1 MKNISSILL
10 SIFCGII
17 ILSSC
22 EKMEDIH
29 SDFLKDGDII
39 YAPKPLMTQSFGG
52 KNRVKLKYYLLNAVN
67 VNKCVVEWNEGNSS
81 QSLDITPKLPLDS
94 LEIIID
100 GLEEKSYIFNIYT
113 IDTNGNRSVKEQVT
127 GSAYDLKF
135 QSGLTNR
142 PLLSFEG
149 GGTTDSIVVS
159 WGTPAEG
166 HTGLELMYN
175 NRAGEPVSR
184 MVLPEEDAIVIRN
197 WESEGEMAY
206 QSYYVP
212 EAMAIDTFATDPEQA
227 MMPMYIEFTGT
238 PVDKTNWTIVDFS
251 GEEPKEADWGPPI
264 QGLAA
269 AAIDNDP
276 ATFWHSPWELTQ
288 PDHPH
293 HITIDL
299 GAVVKMNAFQLTKR
313 QNKNDCMKRFTV
325 EVSMD
330 NTTFVS
336 LGTFTYEQSSA
347 SQRYQTNSLPLA
359 RYIRYTAI
367 EAYEDKNYTHLAE
380 FGIEGVVAEQID
392 RSTWDVADFST
403 EEPAEGA
410 SPKGRVIATLDG
422 DLSTFWHTQ
431 WNGGSPGYPHY
442 FVVDMKQQVK
452 ILAVE
457 CFRRQGDDRGQNKY
471 KIHTSNDGVNF
482 VDQGTF
488 DFDNKI
494 DAGQV
499 VSLSFMPEA
508 RYVKYEA
515 IEGPNNYAFLSE
527 FYVYGTTE
535 P

>member
-1 MKNISSILL
+1 MKNITNILL

-39 YAPKPLMTQSFGG
+39 YAPKPLMPQSFGG
-52 KNRVKLKYYLLNAVN
+52 KNRLKLKYYLMNAVN
-67 VNKCVVEWNEGNSS
+67 VNKCVVEWDEGNSS
-81 QSLDITPKLPLDS
+81 QTIDVTPKLPLDS

-127 GSAYDLKF
+127 GSAYDAKF

-142 PLLSFEG
+142 PLASIVG

-166 HTGLELMYN
+166 HTGLQMMYN

-184 MVLPEEDAIVIRN
+184 MVLPEDDAIVIRD
-197 WESEGEMAY
+197 WESEGEMTY

-212 EAMAIDTFATDPEQA
+212 EPLAIDTFAAENEQVT
-227 MMPMYIEFTGT
+227 MPMYIEFRGT

-251 GEEPKEADWGPPI
+251 SEEPAEAQWGPPI

-276 ATFWHSPWELTQ
+276 TTFWHSAWDLEVNPE
-288 PDHPH
+288 HPH
-293 HITIDL
+293 HITIDF
-299 GAVVKMNAFQLTKR
+299 GAVIKMNAFELTKR
-313 QNKNDCMKRFTV
+313 QGKNDCQKRFTV
-325 EVSMD
+325 EVSLD
-330 NTTFVS
+330 NVNFTS
-336 LGTFTYEQSSA
+336 LGTFTYEQASA
-347 SQRYQTNSLPLA
+347 SQRYQTNSLPMA
-359 RYIRYTAI
+359 RYLRYTAI
-367 EAYEDKNYTHLAE
+367 EAYEDKFYTHLAE
-380 FGIEGVVAEQID
+380 FSVEGVVAAQID
-392 RSTWDVADFST
+392 RSTWDVTDFSS
-403 EEPAEGA
+403 EEPAEGD
-410 SPKGRVIATLDG
+410 PNGRVIAALDG
-422 DLSTFWHTQ
+422 DLGTFWHTQ
-431 WNGGSPGYPHY
+431 WNGGSPDYPHY

-457 CFRRQGDDRGQNKY
+457 CFRRQGDDRGQAKY
-471 KIHTSNDGVNF
+471 KIHTSDDGVNF

-494 DAGQV
+494 DAGQMA
-499 VSLSFMPEA
+499 SLAFMPEA
-508 RYVKYEA
+508 RYIKYEA
-515 IEGPNNYAFLSE
+515 IEGPNNFAFLAE